1 MSKWALTY
9 DSWKPEQQSL
19 REALCVLGNG
29 YFATRGAAE
38 ESSADE
44 INYPGT
50 YLAGG
55 YNRLKTKISDRFI
68 ENEDLVNWPN
78 WLCLSFRPEG
88 GSWFSLSD
96 VEILDYNQ
104 VLDVKKGILMRRMRF
119 KDKKGRITL
128 LECRRFVSASR
139 RHLAGIRWELTPE
152 NWSGKIEIRSALD
165 GTVSNQGVKRYRQLE
180 SQHLELLSVGSVT
193 DDSIYLSVK
202 TNQSHITMAQAART
216 KVYSGKKELKVQQ
229 RISRRAGMVTH
240 TIKCK
245 ASKKKALRVEK
256 MVVVFTTKDNAITE
270 PELEAKNA
278 IQNCVTFKEALKDH
292 VRKWDHY
299 WRYCDIGISGHPFA
313 QFVLRLHIF
322 HLVQTTSL
330 KTIDMDAGVPARGLH
345 GEAYRGHIF
354 WDELFIFPF
363 LNLRMPE
370 VTRALLMYRYR
381 RLPEARQAAE
391 REGYHGAMFPWQSS
405 SNGREETQVVHLNPK
420 SNRWVSDN
428 THNQRHVNA
437 AIAFNIWQY
446 YQATKDIQFLS
457 FYGAEMFLEIARFV
471 ASMTKYNPKRKRYEI
486 HGVVGPDEFHT
497 EYPDSKKLGL
507 SNNAYTNVMFAWI
520 LWRAF
525 DIMKAVGNARRDE
538 ILDNLQIT
546 KKELKLW
553 DHISRRMFIPIQ
565 KDGIISQFEG
575 FEKLKEFDWERY
587 RRKYGDI
594 QRLDRILEAE
604 GDSPNRYKVSK
615 QADLLMLFYLFS
627 SEKLEEIFKRL
638 GYKFDHESIPKNIEY
653 YINRSS
659 HGSTLSRIV
668 VSWVLSRSDRK
679 RSWELF
685 QTALASDVADIQGGT
700 TSEGIHLGAM
710 SGTVDLVQRCYAGL
724 EMRDGVLWFDP
735 CLPDELKNLTFRL
748 RYSGH
753 WLKVR
758 IEHSKLKISFNR
770 SWSKPTKVGVKNKI
784 YTMDEGMSREF
795 KL

>member
-9 DSWKPEQQSL
+9 DSWKPEQQPL
-19 REALCVLGNG
+19 RVALCVLGNG

-38 ESSADE
+38 ESKADE

-55 YNRLKTKISDRFI
+55 YNRLKTKVSDRFI

-78 WLCLSFRPEG
+78 WLYLNFRPEG
-88 GSWFSLSD
+88 GHWFSLSD

-104 VLDVKKGILMRRMRF
+104 VLDVKKGILVRKVHFR
-119 KDKKGRITL
+119 DKGDRVST

-139 RHLAGIRWELTPE
+139 RHIAGIRWELTPE
-152 NWSGKIEIRSALD
+152 NWSGNIEIRSALD
-165 GTVSNQGVKRYRQLE
+165 GTVSNQGVHRYRQLA
-180 SQHLELLSVGSVT
+180 SQHLDFLGGGAVT
-193 DDSIYLSVK
+193 DDSVYLSVQ
-202 TNQSHITMAQAART
+202 TNQSRIIMSQAAKT
-216 KVYSGKKELKVQQ
+216 KVYDGKKEAKVDQ
-229 RISRRAGMVTH
+229 RISKRGAMITH
-240 TIKCK
+240 SIKCRV
-245 ASKKKALRVEK
+245 KKKKPLRIEK

-278 IQNCVTFKEALKDH
+278 IQHCPTFREAMKSH

-299 WRYCDIGISGHPFA
+299 WRYCDIGINGHPFA

-322 HLVQTTSL
+322 HLVQTTSV

-381 RLPEARQAAE
+381 RLPEARIAAKK
-391 REGYHGAMFPWQSS
+391 EGFHGAMFPWQSS

-420 SNRWVSDN
+420 SNRWVPDN

-457 FYGAEMFLEIARFV
+457 FYGAEMFLEIARLV
-471 ASMTKYNPKRKRYEI
+471 ASMAKYNPKRKRYEI

-497 EYPDSKKLGL
+497 VYPGSKKLGL
-507 SNNAYTNVMFAWI
+507 PNNAYTNVMFAW
-520 LWRAF
+520 LLSRAF
-525 DIMKAVGNARRDE
+525 DIIKIVGDSRRNE

-546 KKELKLW
+546 QKELKLW
-553 DHISRRMFIPIQ
+553 DKISKRMFVPIQ

-575 FEKLKEFDWERY
+575 FENLEEFDWEKY
-587 RRKYGDI
+587 RQQYGDI

-615 QADLLMLFYLFS
+615 QADVLMLFYLFS
-627 SEKLEEIFKRL
+627 AERLEEIFKRL
-638 GYKFDHESIPKNIEY
+638 GYKFDNEMIPRNIDY

-668 VSWVLSRSDRK
+668 VSWVLSRSDRE

-685 QTALASDVADIQGGT
+685 QAALASDVADIQGGT

-710 SGTVDLVQRCYAGL
+710 AGTVDLVQRCYAGL
-724 EMRDGVLWFDP
+724 EMRDGILWFNP
-735 CLPDELKNLTFRL
+735 CLPEELNNLNFSL

-753 WLKVR
+753 WMTVGIERKKLKV
-758 IEHSKLKISFNR
+758 SFKR
-770 SWSKPTKVGVKNKI
+770 SWSRPIKIGVRDKI